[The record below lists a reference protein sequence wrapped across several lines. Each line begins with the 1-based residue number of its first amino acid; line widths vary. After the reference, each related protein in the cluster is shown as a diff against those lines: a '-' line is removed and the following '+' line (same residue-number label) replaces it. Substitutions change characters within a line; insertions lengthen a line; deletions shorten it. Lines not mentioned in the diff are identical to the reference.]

1 MNDTYSVRA
10 EQLHKRFGEL
20 PSVDGV
26 SLQVK
31 PGEIYGLVGPDGA
44 GKTTTLRLL
53 IGALKRMRGGGFAVT
68 PSAGRWSRRGGP

>member
-10 EQLHKRFGEL
+10 DKLHKRFGDAGRTVF
-20 PSVDGV
+20 PSM
-26 SLQVK
+26 K

-53 IGALKRMRGGGFAVT
+53 IRPSKRMREAVICGY
-68 PSAGRWSRRGGP
+68 SISRQVEQARGP